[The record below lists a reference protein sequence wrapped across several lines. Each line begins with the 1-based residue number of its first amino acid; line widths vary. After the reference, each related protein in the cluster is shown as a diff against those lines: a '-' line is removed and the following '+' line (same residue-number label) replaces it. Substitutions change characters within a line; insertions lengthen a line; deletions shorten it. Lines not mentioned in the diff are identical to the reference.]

1 MVHPRTKVL
10 QRRRDV
16 TSLLVRGFVASE
28 IVEALNLP
36 RQTVYNDIR
45 VIRSGKN
52 EALYAFTKSE
62 INAQLHLNVLARS
75 RKLWEVVDNTPSDYT
90 KVYALKEHRLN
101 DERIVRKLPP
111 VESPR
116 SNEAKI
122 RRHIKSKAEDYWLRE
137 IEMRKKRQA
146 QMEEE
151 KEKAKEREKKL
162 EETRKLI
169 EDMEKER
176 QKKRE
181 RRALEDRD
189 SNWTPPPPETMTEE

>member
-28 IVEALNLP
+28 IAEALNLP

-62 INAQLHLNVLARS
+62 INAQLHLNVLARG

-90 KVYALKEHRLN
+90 RVYALKEHRLN

-122 RRHIKSKAEDYWLRE
+122 HRHIKSKAEDYWLHE
-137 IEMRKKRQA
+137 IEMRKKRLAQA
-146 QMEEE
+146 EENKQKD
-151 KEKAKEREKKL
+151 KERRKKDEERERMLKELEKEREK
-162 EETRKLI
+162 EEP
-169 EDMEKER
+169 
-176 QKKRE
+176 
-181 RRALEDRD
+181 EDRG
-189 SNWTPPPPETMTEE
+189 SHQGFGPPCRW